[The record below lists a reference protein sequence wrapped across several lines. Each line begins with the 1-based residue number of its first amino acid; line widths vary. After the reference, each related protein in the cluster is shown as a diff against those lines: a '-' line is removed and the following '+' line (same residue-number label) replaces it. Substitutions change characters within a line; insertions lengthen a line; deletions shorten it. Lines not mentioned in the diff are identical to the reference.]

1 MILGATMLVYFWP
14 ERQRTFKTKTAG
26 LFSFRSRTD
35 KA

>member
-14 ERQRTFKTKTAG
+14 ERQRTFKTRTAG
-26 LFSFRSRTD
+26 LSRTD